1 MALRCVKCGFENQPG
16 TARCE
21 LCGQELS
28 PALAAKADDHPHRV
42 PTGLKRVPAPIHR
55 DQALSQNPTQTGAAD
70 RSSTPVP
77 FPVPDPSP
85 EGPTPKISA
94 SGPTTYTGA
103 QQATAPPPLLGK
115 IKLVVEQ
122 GMIIGEQYLLSEPR
136 MVIGRS
142 DPSSSIYP
150 DIDLTGQDNE
160 YVHRRH
166 ALLQFYDLDTRL
178 SVEHVGGTNPTLV
191 NNQPV
196 EAGELVELKIGDRLR
211 IGRVVM
217 RLTSI

>member
-1 MALRCVKCGFENQPG
+1 
-16 TARCE
+16 
-21 LCGQELS
+21 
-28 PALAAKADDHPHRV
+28 
-42 PTGLKRVPAPIHR
+42 
-55 DQALSQNPTQTGAAD
+55 
-70 RSSTPVP
+70 
-77 FPVPDPSP
+77 
-85 EGPTPKISA
+85 
-94 SGPTTYTGA
+94 
-103 QQATAPPPLLGK
+103 
-115 IKLVVEQ
+115 
-122 GMIIGEQYLLSEPR
+122 MIIGEQYLLSEPR